1 MGFLDLLLS
10 EIEIKNLLSYKN
22 AIFTKLKNFNV
33 LIGKNNAGKSNLFK
47 ILQVIKTSLNNSKIT
62 QKILFDDNPELQGEI
77 SLTFKFSD
85 NYLKEL
91 LLKLHSMNSFLSI
104 LKDTLDIPKSDE
116 KEIINFII
124 KNQYYNSLKI
134 KLTYINNFP
143 DILFLQ
149 GVYLIHKDNKSQSIF
164 ELRIEDGKYS
174 VYVLRQ
180 SISDFENLMSMD
192 EYIEYGKFEKVD
204 QKYPKT
210 TLGNFFRSYQYD
222 NIYLS
227 TLLPKIGDFF
237 RDSLFFIPDNRNF
250 PDMLETVGADTEIL
264 KEDGSTFIRY
274 IFKQENNPEGKLW
287 MEELNYELR
296 DFFPNLR
303 SLSQK
308 FLTNQT
314 EVYYQE
320 NNLNIGI
327 EKENMGAAILHISF
341 FLSFLKN
348 IKKESI
354 LLIEEPELF
363 IYPGLQKLLLN
374 KFLDVSGNIQ
384 IFITTHSPIFLSR
397 NFEKCSIQFVN
408 KINNFSVIKSI
419 SDHEIVDI
427 FTDLDLSFYDYL
439 LYDGILFVEG
449 SKDLKV
455 ISIIIEHIFKETLK
469 IIPIEGKENFK
480 HFASTK
486 ILIYLSKKNLK
497 FLFLLDRDRGN
508 QDFYYRIDDEN
519 VREHVKERIITLF
532 TYEIENIFLQPILI
546 IDYILT
552 IRPNTDLKELS
563 SFIYQNIQN
572 QFKINGL
579 NNYEFV
585 LKSFNDVYFPR
596 LYRDEIKEVLKES
609 EKIFSLEDA
618 IKIWIV
624 QITKISSEKLRYF
637 LDPNLNVDRIKDK
650 LKEINKKYNVLYKEK
665 KFNKIISG
673 KKVFKRI
680 SSNISN
686 KFRLGKFN
694 LEELAKHLIILIG
707 AYNIFRKEILNK
719 PGNQGSFKE
728 VASISNSDI
737 DKLECLKRE
746 EIEIFKNF
754 CENYINLIQTIRS
767 KLNIHFKEEKEYDT
781 IDFSILKEFLI
792 QRWNLGEIF

>member
-1 MGFLDLLLS
+1 VGFLDLLLS

-204 QKYPKT
+204 QEYPKT

-314 EVYYQE
+314 GVYYQE